1 MNDIKVFISQRDSK
15 CGECGEELG
24 RHAWITLQDQ
34 KGAVCLSCADLDH
47 LVYLPSG
54 DTALTRRARKN
65 SRLSAVVLKWSRA
78 RKRYERQGLLVEEKA
93 LQTAEAECLADKDAR
108 EAARV
113 RAAERRQEIDKQYV
127 SSFARRVREIFPH
140 CPPGREIVIAAHA
153 CLKYSGR
160 VGRSSS
166 AKALDDSAVR
176 LAVAAHVR
184 HGETL
189 YDDLLME
196 GRDRFDARARVQ
208 SKVEEILENWE
219 SGLAPG

>member
-1 MNDIKVFISQRDSK
+1 MDDIKVFIAHRESK

-24 RHAWITLQDQ
+24 RHSWITLQEE

-54 DTALTRRARKN
+54 DTALTRRARKD

-78 RKRYERQGLLVEEKA
+78 RKRYERQGLLVEEKG
-93 LQTAEAECLADKDAR
+93 LEQAESECLADKDAR
-108 EAARV
+108 EAARA
-113 RAAERRQEIDKQYV
+113 RAAERRAEIDEQYV
-127 SSFARRVREIFPH
+127 TSFARRVREIFAH
-140 CPPGREIVIAAHA
+140 CPPGRETVIAAHA

-166 AKALDDSAVR
+166 AKALDESAVR

-184 HGETL
+184 HTETQ
-189 YDDLLME
+189 YDDLLAE
-196 GRDRFDARARVQ
+196 GWDRFDARGRVESQ
-208 SKVEEILENWE
+208 VEEILKKWE
-219 SGLAPG
+219 SGVTPC

>member
-1 MNDIKVFISQRDSK
+1 MDDIKVFIAHRESK

-24 RHAWITLQDQ
+24 RQAWITLQDQ

-65 SRLSAVVLKWSRA
+65 SRLSAVVLEWSRT
-78 RKRYERQGLLVEEKA
+78 RKRYERQGLLVEEKG
-93 LQTAEAECLADKDAR
+93 LEQAEAECLADKDAR
-108 EAARV
+108 EAGRA
-113 RAAERRQEIDKQYV
+113 RAAERRAELDEQYV
-127 SSFARRVREIFPH
+127 TSFARRVREIFAH
-140 CPPGREIVIAAHA
+140 CPPGRETVIAAHA

-166 AKALDDSAVR
+166 AKALDESAVR

-184 HGETL
+184 HTETQ
-189 YDDLLME
+189 YDNLLAE
-196 GRDRFDARARVQ
+196 GWDRFDARGRVESQ
-208 SKVEEILENWE
+208 VEEILKKWE
-219 SGLAPG
+219 SGFTPG